1 MRSLGISKVIS
12 IIAGNKPEF
21 SSTTLEQCKQAYLA
35 QEGASKDIESY
46 SAQSSTKHLM
56 NNEYTIE
63 QQWNIQANTT
73 KETVVSKIESMPFEH
88 ATELAKA
95 STQSDFLSI

>member
-1 MRSLGISKVIS
+1 
-12 IIAGNKPEF
+12 
-21 SSTTLEQCKQAYLA
+21 
-35 QEGASKDIESY
+35 
-46 SAQSSTKHLM
+46 M

-63 QQWNIQANTT
+63 QQWNIQVNTT
-73 KETVVSKIESMPFEH
+73 KKTVVSKIESMPFEH